1 VLVVLNK
8 KKEVVQNAF
17 SHENESHALRCL
29 PFHEAMQ
36 LKHFHM
42 RESFTF
48 QMLSLR
54 QSAFKLRKLSL
65 VCIFSCLIFS
75 LSQTKYWISVT
86 TVRSLIQH
94 ERRGGKNEDGNKL
107 SPALTTKLSESSVY
121 SHEKRGRVPILI
133 TSMGGSGTTFLANS
147 LKLAGIKVLHEA
159 VGEHGTVGWWQ
170 LFNLNQL
177 RVWEKL
183 IMLNRTDPMQSLKKL
198 RKLCES
204 GGIWVRTGGG
214 RYKKPCQKGD
224 ELYFEPY
231 VPSSQDHPIYYEK
244 VFHQVRDPLKTISS
258 FSKYCGHTQLWKM
271 ACSITPGLTP
281 YWIADRQKSTRYRNN
296 FKTCTRFMMY
306 HWVSWNEKI
315 ALHADWTYRIENT
328 SSYSICTRAYSD
340 HADILEKCNS
350 ELIQK
355 ASKQGVRRNSKQFAD
370 RVELEPHDLYRL
382 DCKLAR
388 SVFVAAVSYGYGE
401 YVDKIKEC

>member
-1 VLVVLNK
+1 MYSF
-8 KKEVVQNAF
+8 AIH
-17 SHENESHALRCL
+17 SYSRR
-29 PFHEAMQ
+29 PF
-36 LKHFHM
+36 
-42 RESFTF
+42 
-48 QMLSLR
+48 
-54 QSAFKLRKLSL
+54 AFKLRMLAH
-65 VCIFSCLIFS
+65 VCFFFCLLFLFAKDIYRMS
-75 LSQTKYWISVT
+75 MTS
-86 TVRSLIQH
+86 VRSLIRN
-94 ERRGGKNEDGNKL
+94 ERHGGEREDVAKTY
-107 SPALTTKLSESSVY
+107 ADLTTKLLESSAHIV
-121 SHEKRGRVPILI
+121 EKTVRVPILI
-133 TSMGGSGTTFLANS
+133 TSMGGSGTTFLANTF
-147 LKLAGIKVLHEA
+147 KMAGIKVLHEA

-183 IMLNRTDPMQSLKKL
+183 IMLNRTNPAQSLNKL
-198 RKLCES
+198 RKLCKS

-231 VPSSQDHPIYYEK
+231 VPTSQDHPVYFEK

-271 ACSITPGLTP
+271 ACSVTPGLFP
-281 YWIADRQKSTRYRNN
+281 YWRAETSTRYRNN

-328 SSYSICTRAYSD
+328 SSHYICKRAYSG
-340 HADILEKCNS
+340 HVNILEKCNS
-350 ELIQK
+350 ESIRMG
-355 ASKQGVRRNSKQFAD
+355 SKQGVRRNSKQFAD
-370 RVELEPHDLYRL
+370 RVELKPLDLYRL

-388 SVFVAAVSYGYGE
+388 SVFVAAVSYGYVE
-401 YVDKIKEC
+401 YMDKIKDC

>member
-1 VLVVLNK
+1 MT
-8 KKEVVQNAF
+8 
-17 SHENESHALRCL
+17 S
-29 PFHEAMQ
+29 
-36 LKHFHM
+36 
-42 RESFTF
+42 
-48 QMLSLR
+48 
-54 QSAFKLRKLSL
+54 
-65 VCIFSCLIFS
+65 
-75 LSQTKYWISVT
+75 
-86 TVRSLIQH
+86 VRSLIRNEH
-94 ERRGGKNEDGNKL
+94 HGGEREDVAKTH
-107 SPALTTKLSESSVY
+107 ADLTTKLLESSAHIV
-121 SHEKRGRVPILI
+121 EKTVRVPILI
-133 TSMGGSGTTFLANS
+133 TSMGGSGTTFLANTF
-147 LKLAGIKVLHEA
+147 KMAGIKVLHEA

-183 IMLNRTDPMQSLKKL
+183 IMLNRTNPAQSLNKL
-198 RKLCES
+198 RKLCKS

-231 VPSSQDHPIYYEK
+231 VPTSQDHPVYFEK

-271 ACSITPGLTP
+271 ACSVTPGLIP
-281 YWIADRQKSTRYRNN
+281 YWRAETSTRYRNN

-328 SSYSICTRAYSD
+328 SSHSICTRAYSG
-340 HADILEKCNS
+340 HVNILEKCNS
-350 ELIQK
+350 ESIRMG
-355 ASKQGVRRNSKQFAD
+355 SEQGVRRNSKQFAD
-370 RVELEPHDLYRL
+370 RVELKPLDLYRL

-388 SVFVAAVSYGYGE
+388 SVFVAAVSYGYVE
-401 YVDKIKEC
+401 YMDKIKDC